1 MLGAG
6 LLRDRQDGGGL
17 GTLKIVGMAHF
28 KSLSFEAL

>member
-6 LLRDRQDGGGL
+6 LLRERQDGGL
-17 GTLKIVGMAHF
+17 GTLNIVGMAHF